1 MGIFIAFIIVILL
14 LGENTISKFT
24 VHLSNESGTEENK
37 RKKKTKKLAWPI
49 VNLEH

>member
-1 MGIFIAFIIVILL
+1 MGIFIVFIIVILL

-24 VHLSNESGTEENK
+24 VHLSNESKTEENR
-37 RKKKTKKLAWPI
+37 RKKKTKKRTWPI